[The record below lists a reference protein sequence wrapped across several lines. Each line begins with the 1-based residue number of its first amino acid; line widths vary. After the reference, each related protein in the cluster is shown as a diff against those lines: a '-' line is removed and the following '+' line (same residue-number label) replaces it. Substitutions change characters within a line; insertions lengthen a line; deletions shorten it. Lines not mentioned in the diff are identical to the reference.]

1 MFAGMILGIGLL
13 IIIYARFYLAAGD
26 SMGRFLSFLLL
37 FQGAM
42 LGIVIS
48 DNVLMMLV
56 FWELTS
62 LSSFLLIGFWRHD
75 AIARQAAPIAPVV
88 PGGGGLALIAGM
100 LLLGVIAGSF
110 QLTTIL
116 QTRAPH
122 TPPPPSPPALTL
134 S

>member
-1 MFAGMILGIGLL
+1 
-13 IIIYARFYLAAGD
+13 
-26 SMGRFLSFLLL
+26 MGRFLSFLRL

-75 AIARQAAPIAPVV
+75 AIARQGARMALVV
-88 PGGGGLALIAGM
+88 TGVGGLALIAGM
-100 LLLGVIAGSF
+100 LLLGDIAGSF
-110 QLTTIL
+110 ELTTIL
-116 QTRAPH
+116 QIGRAPCRERVRQYVSTSVVAVH
-122 TPPPPSPPALTL
+122 FKRK
-134 S
+134 